1 MMKRFLST
9 AAGLMLALSLSVTA
23 LAGVLWVLGTSE
35 TVMLPMMRH
44 YAPSESTQLPDEEYP
59 GMVHMITGYLAGDV
73 EDFQY
78 HYFIFDVMYP
88 AFQPHEQQH
97 MEDCRAL
104 FRLDRKVLYAGAILS
119 AVLAA
124 TAVLRENRRVWRW
137 TTIGLAAIEVAVVLV
152 ALAAVVDFDRLFIL
166 FHRLSFS
173 NDLWLLDPRTDLLI
187 RLMPTRFFMTY
198 AAILGVSWLALIT
211 LMQLGALILYKR
223 GKQ

>member
-1 MMKRFLST
+1 MMKRMLST
-9 AAGLMLALSLSVTA
+9 ATGLLLALSLCVTA
-23 LAGVLWVLGTSE
+23 LAGILWVLGTVPG
-35 TVMLPMMRH
+35 VMLPMMLH
-44 YAPSESTQLPDEEYP
+44 FAPSERTGLPDAEYP
-59 GMVHMITGYLAGDV
+59 AMVRMITGYLAGDV
-73 EDFQY
+73 QEFQFTY
-78 HYFIFDVMYP
+78 TEHDATCT

-104 FRLDRKVLYAGAILS
+104 FRLDRTVLIVAGLVS
-119 AVLAA
+119 AALIVAA
-124 TAVLRENRRVWRW
+124 ALRRNRRVWCW
-137 TTIGLAAIEVAVVLV
+137 TTIGLASIEVAVVLV
-152 ALAAVVDFDRLFIL
+152 AAAAVIDFDRLFIL